1 MTAEQFNH
9 RLLGLQQKMFSYAL
23 TLTANEE
30 DAHDLV
36 QETNFRALSSREKFV
51 MNTNFSAWMH
61 TIMRNSFIN
70 NYRRKYKMRQAP
82 MLVDEVNYLS
92 NKYYTVDTPDVI
104 HYTGEI
110 RTQMGKL
117 EGEFKQ
123 PLTMHMEGYKYK
135 EIAEQLEMPIGTV
148 KSRIF
153 FGRKKLQK
161 MIELAID

>member
-1 MTAEQFNH
+1 MTVEQFNH
-9 RLLGLQQKMFSYAL
+9 KLLGLQQKMYSYAL
-23 TLTANEE
+23 SLTTNEE

-36 QETNFRALSSREKFV
+36 QETNIRALSSREKFI

-82 MLVDEVNYLS
+82 MLVDEVNMLS
-92 NKYYTVDTPDVI
+92 NNYYTNDTPDTI
-104 HYTGEI
+104 HYTNEI
-110 RTQMGKL
+110 YAKMDKL
-117 EGEFKQ
+117 DNDFKE

-135 EIAEQLEMPIGTV
+135 EIADELNMPIGTV

-153 FGRKKLQK
+153 FGRKKLQVL
-161 MIELAID
+161 IN

>member
-30 DAHDLV
+30 DANDLV

-82 MLVDEVNYLS
+82 MLVDEVSYLS
-92 NKYYTVDTPDVI
+92 NMYYTHDSPDVI
-104 HYTGEI
+104 HYANEI
-110 RTQMGKL
+110 TSNMNRL
-117 EGEFKQ
+117 DDDFKR
-123 PLTMHMEGYKYK
+123 PLTMHMEGFKYK
-135 EIAEQLEMPIGTV
+135 EIADKLDMPIGTV

-161 MIELAID
+161 MID

>member
-30 DAHDLV
+30 DANDLL

-92 NKYYTVDTPDVI
+92 NMYFTSDTPDVL
-104 HYTGEI
+104 HYTNEI
-110 RTQMGKL
+110 HKHMNNLDT
-117 EGEFKQ
+117 EFKQ
-123 PLTMHMEGYKYK
+123 PLKMHMEGFKYK
-135 EIAEQLEMPIGTV
+135 EIAETLDMPIGTV

-161 MIELAID
+161 MIE